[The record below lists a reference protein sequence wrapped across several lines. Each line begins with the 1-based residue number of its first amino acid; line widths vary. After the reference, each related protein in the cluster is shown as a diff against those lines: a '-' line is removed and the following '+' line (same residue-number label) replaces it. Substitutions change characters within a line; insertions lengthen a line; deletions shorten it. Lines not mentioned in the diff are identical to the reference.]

1 MALILIIDDD
11 DNFCETM
18 ESLVIRMGHKF
29 ASAAT
34 LGDGIKILE
43 TQPVDILLLDVRLP
57 DGNGLA
63 ALPAIKE
70 TAASSPEIFIIT
82 GLGDPDGAET
92 AIAEGVWD
100 YIVKPTSVK
109 QTRLS
114 LTRAL
119 KYREEKKSKQ
129 QAMSL
134 DLTGIIGESPP
145 MQQCFE
151 TMARGAA
158 SNATVLITGETGTG
172 KELFAQTLHANS
184 PRRDHGFIV
193 VDCASL
199 TETLMESTLFGHR
212 KGAFTGAME
221 RREGLVKLADRG
233 TLFLDEVGEMPL
245 STQKSF
251 LRVLQEKTFRPLGD
265 AHEEKSNFRLIAA
278 TNRDLDAMVAEGTFR
293 QDLLYRLRTIHL
305 TLPPL
310 RKRGNDIRLLAVHRI
325 QRLCREYGMPGKK
338 FEQGFFDTLFAYP
351 WPGNVRELF
360 NVLETAFVGAGNEET
375 LFTMHLP
382 GEIRIQV
389 AKASIENDRRRKD
402 HPDDGPKKQGDAGI
416 FSDTRFPA
424 FKTYKQEMERRYLT
438 RIIASANGDVK
449 TILEWS
455 GLSKSHFYSLLKKY
469 DIRF

>member
-11 DNFCETM
+11 DNFCQTM
-18 ESLVIRMGHKF
+18 ESLVIRMEHQF
-29 ASAAT
+29 ASAST
-34 LGDGIKILE
+34 LEQGMQILKE
-43 TQPVDILLLDVRLP
+43 RPVDILLLDVRLP
-57 DGNGLA
+57 DGNGLT

-70 TAASSPEIFIIT
+70 AAPSVPEIFIIT

-129 QAMSL
+129 QAVSL
-134 DLTGIIGESPP
+134 NLTGLIGESPP
-145 MQQCFE
+145 MQKCFD
-151 TMARGAA
+151 TMAKGAA

-172 KELFAQTLHANS
+172 KELFAQTIHANS

-212 KGAFTGAME
+212 KGAFTGALE
-221 RREGLVKLADRG
+221 RREGLVKLADGG

-278 TNRDLDAMVAEGTFR
+278 TNRDLEAMVGEGTFR
-293 QDLLYRLRTIHL
+293 RDLLYRLRTIHL

-310 RKRGNDIRLLAVHRI
+310 RKRGNDIRLLTVHRI
-325 QRLCREYGMPGKK
+325 QNLCREYGMPDKK
-338 FEQGFFDTLFAYP
+338 FEQEFFDTLTAYP

-360 NVLETAFVGAGNEET
+360 NVLETAFVASGNEDT
-375 LFTMHLP
+375 LYNMHLP

-389 AKASIENDRRRKD
+389 AKASIEKDRRQMS
-402 HPDDGPKKQGDAGI
+402 PGEDAAPEDTGT
-416 FSDTRFPA
+416 FSGTHVPA
-424 FKTYKQEMERRYLT
+424 FKAYKQEMERRYLN
-438 RIIASANGDVK
+438 RIIAAANGDVK